1 MTYIYIEFSTIELS
15 PIINHG
21 CGIYFSQPTGLYFC
35 RSFISQKYNDI
46 YVSIK
51 YQLKATILLCL
62 QNTGIQIYARLGWT
76 QKIPI

>member
-21 CGIYFSQPTGLYFC
+21 CSIYFSQLTGLHFC

-46 YVSIK
+46 YASIK

-62 QNTGIQIYARLGWT
+62 QNTRIQIYARLGWT